1 MERLRRP
8 AFSDGHSDRALA
20 KPRKAATG
28 RFMPQ
33 RDIQYLELSDRTIA
47 YRRREGR
54 SPTVLFLPGYA
65 SDMEGAKALALDA
78 FAERKRLAM
87 LRLDYSGTGSSPG
100 AFEQGTLALW
110 LEEALAALD
119 QLTEGPVIV
128 AGSSM
133 GGWIALHLALQR
145 PERIQAMVGIA
156 AAPDFTEWGFTPE
169 QKAQLAADGRLEE
182 PNPYGPEPF
191 VTTLNFWESGQ
202 ALRLLDA
209 EIAID
214 CPVRLIHGE
223 DDKDVP
229 LNIAFW
235 TMRQLRSGDV
245 HLLTV
250 KGGGHRL
257 SEPHEIDAIL
267 RTVAGLME
275 PAP

>member
-78 FAERKRLAM
+78 FAERKGLAM

-145 PERIQAMVGIA
+145 PEGGQRSGHQRHDSSAKVGSHDRDGLWPQ
-156 AAPDFTEWGFTPE
+156 PDQDLSCSNGFG
-169 QKAQLAADGRLEE
+169 AADR
-182 PNPYGPEPF
+182 
-191 VTTLNFWESGQ
+191 
-202 ALRLLDA
+202 
-209 EIAID
+209 
-214 CPVRLIHGE
+214 
-223 DDKDVP
+223 
-229 LNIAFW
+229 
-235 TMRQLRSGDV
+235 
-245 HLLTV
+245 
-250 KGGGHRL
+250 
-257 SEPHEIDAIL
+257 
-267 RTVAGLME
+267 
-275 PAP
+275 